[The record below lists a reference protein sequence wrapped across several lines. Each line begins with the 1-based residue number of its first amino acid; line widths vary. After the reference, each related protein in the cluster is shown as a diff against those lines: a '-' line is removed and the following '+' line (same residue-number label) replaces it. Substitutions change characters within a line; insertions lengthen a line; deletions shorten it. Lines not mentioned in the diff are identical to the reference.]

1 MGKQKIY
8 RAISIILII
17 AFVGGCIN
25 PTKLCAAEDSPMTVA
40 YENKAEL
47 ETAINELI
55 DQYKDVT
62 PSVSITVFDDK
73 QDICSVV
80 YGDSDMEHG
89 IAADENT
96 VYEWGSISKVLIWTS
111 AMQLYEQG
119 RLDLNED
126 IRTYLPNGFLKNL
139 SYDKPITL
147 LNLMNHNAGFQSP
160 YKDEE
165 TAEFDA
171 LMPLDE
177 ALTEIAPA
185 QIYAPGDV
193 VAYSN
198 WGAALTGYMVE
209 CVSGMDYADY
219 VDKNIFQRLGMKY
232 TAILPD
238 MSDNEW
244 TAEQRKKTHCYI
256 QGDGGLESMGECRR
270 YIHIYPAGSACGTIS
285 DLAIFAKAFLCDSR
299 DCPLF
304 EKDDTLDLMLSAS
317 LFYSDGTTP
326 RFCHGLETDHYGVI
340 LLGHGG
346 NTTGFT
352 SLMQIDL
359 NSRTGFVM
367 MVNKQLDRIYRDK
380 LPKLL
385 YGDLVVDELSSENF
399 EKLDFSGH
407 YIMSGGTFEAGC
419 FSIYSFFF
427 DRFHVKEKDGLYTG
441 SNGVT
446 SLTQIS
452 DDVVIFRLLTG
463 KEYPY
468 YIRTDERGAFSG
480 FENSSL
486 DFIKISSF
494 RYYSGWVILVLML
507 TGIVVMFAMLIA
519 HIISFR
525 KYKTQDTYKFKVRE
539 LLTGLVAFAIAADI
553 FMLFHFGIHGEIAR
567 TVFCAI
573 IAALSA
579 FLAALNIVCWLSRP
593 DQAKKAVLMIESM
606 SSIFIIVGVIYWRL
620 YQFWG
625 F

>member
-8 RAISIILII
+8 RAFSIILII
-17 AFVGGCIN
+17 VFVCGCIN
-25 PTKLCAAEDSPMTVA
+25 PLQLCAAENSPMAVA

-47 ETAINELI
+47 ETAINKLI

-62 PSVSITVFDDK
+62 PSVSITVFDNK
-73 QDICSVV
+73 QDICSVI

-111 AMQLYEQG
+111 AMQLCEQS
-119 RLDLNED
+119 RLDLDED

-139 SYDKPITL
+139 SYDKPITM

-160 YKDEE
+160 YKDGE
-165 TAEFDA
+165 TAQLDA

-177 ALTEIAPA
+177 ALAEIAPA
-185 QIYAPGDV
+185 QIYAPDDV
-193 VAYSN
+193 CAYSN
-198 WGAALTGYMVE
+198 WGAALAGYVVE
-209 CVSGMDYADY
+209 CISGMDYADY
-219 VDKNIFQRLGMKY
+219 VNKNIFQRLGMKY
-232 TAILPD
+232 TAIRPD

-244 TAEQRKKTHCYI
+244 AAEQRTKTHCYV
-256 QGDGGLESMGECRR
+256 QRNDGLESMGECRR

-285 DLAIFAKAFLCDSR
+285 DLTIFAKAFLCDSK

-326 RFCHGLETDHYGVI
+326 RICHGLETDHYGVI

-352 SLMQIDL
+352 SLMQIDR

-367 MVNKQLDRIYRDK
+367 MVNKQSDRFYRDK

-385 YGDLVVDELSSENF
+385 YGDLDVDRLRSENF
-399 EKLDFSGH
+399 KRLDFSGH
-407 YIMSGGTFEAGC
+407 YIMSGGRFEAGC
-419 FSIYSFFF
+419 FSIQGFLS
-427 DRFHVKEKDGLYTG
+427 DRFHVKKKDGLYTG

-452 DDVVIFRLLTG
+452 DDIAIFRLITDA
-463 KEYPY
+463 EYPY
-468 YIRTDERGAFSG
+468 YIRTDEKGAFSG

-486 DFIKISSF
+486 DFIKINNF

-507 TGIVVMFAMLIA
+507 IGIVVMSAMFIG

-525 KYKTQDTYKFKVRE
+525 KHKTQNTYKFKLSE
-539 LLTGLVAFAIAADI
+539 LLTGLAALAIAADI
-553 FMLFHFGIHGEIAR
+553 YLLFQFGINGETAR
-567 TVFCAI
+567 TVLCITA
-573 IAALSA
+573 AALSV

-593 DQAKKAVLMIESM
+593 NHAKKTVLMIESI
-606 SSIFIIVGVIYWRL
+606 SSVFIIVGVIYWRL

>member
-1 MGKQKIY
+1 MRKQKIY
-8 RAISIILII
+8 GAFSIILILV
-17 AFVGGCIN
+17 FVCGCIN
-25 PTKLCAAEDSPMTVA
+25 PLKLCAAEDSPITVA
-40 YENKAEL
+40 YENNAEL
-47 ETAINELI
+47 ENIINELI
-55 DQYKDVT
+55 NQYKDVT

-73 QDICSVV
+73 QDICSVI
-80 YGDSDMEHG
+80 YGDSDIEHG

-96 VYEWGSISKVLIWTS
+96 VYEWGSISKVLVWTS

-139 SYDKPITL
+139 SYDKPITM

-160 YKDEE
+160 YKDME
-165 TAEFDA
+165 TAELDA
-171 LMPLDE
+171 LMPLDK

-193 VAYSN
+193 CAYSN
-198 WGAALTGYMVE
+198 WGAALAGYVVA

-219 VDKNIFQRLGMKY
+219 VNKNIFQRLGMKY

-244 TAEQRKKTHCYI
+244 VAEQRKKTHCYI
-256 QGDGGLESMGECRR
+256 QGNGGLESMGECRR

-317 LFYSDGTTP
+317 LFYSDQTTP
-326 RFCHGLETDHYGVI
+326 RICHGLETDHYGVI

-352 SLMQIDL
+352 SLMQIEP

-367 MVNKQLDRIYRDK
+367 MVNKQADRIYRVE

-385 YGDLVVDELSSENF
+385 YGDLVVEELSSENF
-399 EKLDFSGH
+399 EGLDFSGH
-407 YIMSGGTFEAGC
+407 YLMSGQTFETGC
-419 FSIYSFFF
+419 FSIYSFFS

-452 DDVVIFRLLTG
+452 DDVVIFRIITG

-468 YIRTDERGAFSG
+468 YIRIDEKGVFDG

-486 DFIKISSF
+486 DFIKISNF
-494 RYYSGWVILVLML
+494 QYYSSWVILVLML
-507 TGIVVMFAMLIA
+507 TGIAVMFAMLIT

-525 KYKTQDTYKFKVRE
+525 KHKTQDTYKFKVRE
-539 LLTGLVAFAIAADI
+539 LLTGYAAFAIAADI
-553 FMLFHFGIHGEIAR
+553 YMLSQFGVYQE
-567 TVFCAI
+567 TVRMVLCLI
-573 IAALSA
+573 IAALSV
-579 FLAALNIVCWLSRP
+579 FLAALNIACWRSRP
-593 DQAKKAVLMIESM
+593 HHAKKAVLIIESM
-606 SSIFIIVGVIYWRL
+606 SSVFIIVGVIYWRL